1 MRIQLFRKQKRKN
14 KRERG
19 TIYKYTV
26 LKAKSLMSYCVVS
39 LICAVPQESLI
50 QNAHL
55 WDVVSKYGVCT
66 GCDIKVALNCHV
78 QCIAL
83 AA

>member
-26 LKAKSLMSYCVVS
+26 LKAKSLRD
-39 LICAVPQESLI
+39 LEE
-50 QNAHL
+50 
-55 WDVVSKYGVCT
+55 
-66 GCDIKVALNCHV
+66 NCREQAEMLYYRLTKIWSGGNHV
-78 QCIAL
+78 EEEILCQ
-83 AA
+83 